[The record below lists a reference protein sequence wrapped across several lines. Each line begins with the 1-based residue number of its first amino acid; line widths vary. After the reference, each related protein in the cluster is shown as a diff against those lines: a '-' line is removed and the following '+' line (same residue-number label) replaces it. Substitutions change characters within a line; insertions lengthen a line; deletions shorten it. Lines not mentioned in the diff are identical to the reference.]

1 MTILYN
7 IDYLQLQINRITG
20 EKMHKSA
27 SEVAG
32 ISFDDAK
39 RDQIVLSLLNFREA
53 IADADDSEMVEY
65 LLEMAILELCYK
77 RKNTPLR

>member
-1 MTILYN
+1 
-7 IDYLQLQINRITG
+7 
-20 EKMHKSA
+20 MHKSA

-77 RKNTPLR
+77 RKNTPPR